1 MQQFPCP
8 WCGLRAENEFRYIGD
23 AGIPRPPRTASDA
36 EWAQYLYFRSNAK
49 GAARELWIHSAGC
62 GRWFELDRNTA
73 THDVAAARPMT
84 S

>member
-8 WCGLRAENEFRYIGD
+8 WCGLRAENEFRYAGD

-49 GAARELWIHSAGC
+49 GAARELWIHNAGC
-62 GRWFELDRNTA
+62 GRWFEIDRNTV